1 MNIRFYHARL
11 MPLAADSRIIDGE
24 LWTEDRR
31 ISFVG
36 TSAQAIQRQTP
47 AFDREIDLQGD
58 LLLPGFKDAH
68 THSPMTFLRSFADDL
83 PLLDWLNKQVFPLE
97 AKLDEEA
104 VYWFTRLA
112 ILEYLSSGITAN
124 YDMYMFPAQ
133 IAQAAM
139 DSGFRT
145 VLCGALNDFSGS
157 VAELAHNYQ
166 YFNQLDD
173 LISYRLGFHAEY
185 TCSPDLLRAL
195 SSLLHELKSAVSMH
209 SSETRSEVEACIAR
223 TGLTP
228 TAWMDSLGLLDFGGC
243 AFHCV
248 HLTQED
254 IAIMKQ
260 RHLAVVSNP
269 GSNTKLASGIAPLVD
284 LQEQGLKIALGTD
297 GPASNNC
304 LDMFREM
311 FLATGLQKLLRQDA
325 AALPADQVLL
335 MATRNGAEVMGL
347 ESCRYLAAGQQADL
361 VRIDLQ
367 QPNMQPLNNIA
378 KNLVYA
384 GSKSNVR
391 MTMVSGRIL
400 FEDGNYYVGE
410 PVETI
415 YRQAQAA
422 ATRIQNS

>member
-11 MPLAADSRIIDGE
+11 LPLAADSHVTEGE
-24 LWTEDRR
+24 LWTEDSQ
-31 ISFVG
+31 ISFAG
-36 TSAQAIQRQTP
+36 TQAQAMQRQTP
-47 AFDREIDLQGD
+47 AFDREIDLKGD

-97 AKLDEEA
+97 ARLDEEA

-124 YDMYMFPAQ
+124 FDMYMFPAQ
-133 IAQAAM
+133 LAQASI

-145 VLCGALNDFSGS
+145 VLCGALNDFSSS
-157 VAELAHNYQ
+157 VEEQARNYQ
-166 YFNQLDD
+166 YFNHLDE
-173 LISYRLGFHAEY
+173 LISYQMGFHAEY
-185 TCSPDLLRAL
+185 TCSPELLRSL
-195 SSLLHELKSAVSMH
+195 SHVLHELKSPVCMH
-209 SSETRSEVEACIAR
+209 SSETKSEVEACVAR

-228 TAWMDSLGLLDFGGC
+228 TAWMDSLGLLDFGGA

-248 HLTQED
+248 HVTKED
-254 IAIMKQ
+254 MAIMKQ
-260 RHLAVVSNP
+260 RHLSAVSNP

-284 LQEQGLKIALGTD
+284 LQEQGIKVALGTD

-325 AALPADQVLL
+325 AALPAEQVLL

-347 ESCRYLAAGQQADL
+347 ESCRYLAEGQRADL

-367 QPNMQPLNNIA
+367 QPNMRPLNNLA
-378 KNLVYA
+378 KNMVYS

-391 MTMVSGRIL
+391 LTMVNGRIL

-410 PVETI
+410 TVETI

-422 ATRIQNS
+422 AERIQNR